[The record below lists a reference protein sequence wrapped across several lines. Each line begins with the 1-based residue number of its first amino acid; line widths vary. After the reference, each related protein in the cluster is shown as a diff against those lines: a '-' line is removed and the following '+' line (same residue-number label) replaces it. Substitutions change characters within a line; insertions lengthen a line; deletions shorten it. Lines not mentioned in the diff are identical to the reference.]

1 MNSKELAINH
11 IEYNLSQNNLNCLF
25 VALSDTGKKMFSLY
39 SSYKEL
45 VFGKTEDGYP
55 IPKYKY
61 CVIHLVHLSTNYEEA
76 NKKDTKLC
84 KSIFRANKLLQIA
97 DKPTIQNPYEY
108 KTVEQIAEEKDEKI
122 QWEKQKL
129 FSKEKRF
136 YEKLGQ
142 NCDLQAKNKLR
153 SCWELHYSFRKNC
166 GQTRIKLRNG
176 TISYPRND
184 AKSISTVRKNYRTK
198 EIQLAKISKH
208 KGEVGENI
216 STTLFVQK
224 IFSFNGYWGES
235 YIFNLVDFEGNV
247 FVYKGSKYLH
257 HENEGA
263 KEGDRIE
270 VRGKIK
276 EHSIY
281 KSKFGVSTKQTRLER
296 IKVYNLI
303 KGE

>member
-1 MNSKELAINH
+1 MNSKEFAINH

-25 VALSDTGKKMFSLY
+25 VALSDTGKKM
-39 SSYKEL
+39 
-45 VFGKTEDGYP
+45 
-55 IPKYKY
+55 
-61 CVIHLVHLSTNYEEA
+61 
-76 NKKDTKLC
+76 
-84 KSIFRANKLLQIA
+84 
-97 DKPTIQNPYEY
+97 
-108 KTVEQIAEEKDEKI
+108 
-122 QWEKQKL
+122 
-129 FSKEKRF
+129 
-136 YEKLGQ
+136 
-142 NCDLQAKNKLR
+142 
-153 SCWELHYSFRKNC
+153 
-166 GQTRIKLRNG
+166 
-176 TISYPRND
+176 
-184 AKSISTVRKNYRTK
+184 
-198 EIQLAKISKH
+198 
-208 KGEVGENI
+208 
-216 STTLFVQK
+216 
-224 IFSFNGYWGES
+224 FSFNGYWGES